1 MFLDI
6 ASVNSTFVMRRELPS
21 AWGLRVV
28 DARHIFAASV
38 TLAVAGVASATIVP
52 IGAFTGEYRE
62 NFSAFATGFRP
73 NGLTAMGGVSTLSSA
88 TSSGLLPTTSWG
100 FRGTI
105 LPHSDRVF
113 LGNFASATVWTFNT
127 TVYKFGGYFGT
138 NANTLAGGTATFYD
152 SSNAVI
158 GTMPID
164 APKLTWAWNG
174 WESSTPIARVQVALN
189 AFNGAFLMQDTM
201 EASVTPA
208 PATGVLAIATLLAFG
223 HRRAR

>member
-1 MFLDI
+1 M
-6 ASVNSTFVMRRELPS
+6 
-21 AWGLRVV
+21 V
-28 DARHIFAASV
+28 DARHIFTASV
-38 TLAVAGVASATIVP
+38 TLAVAGVASAALVP

-152 SSNAVI
+152 SSNVVL

-164 APKLTWAWNG
+164 APRLSWAWNG

-189 AFNGAFLMQDTM
+189 ALNGAFLMQDTM

-223 HRRAR
+223 RRRAR